1 MRHVDFTH
9 PPSEASAV
17 IKQRHVSEPMYPCTK
32 DLCRMNL
39 DTFAPVDLCI
49 CCNCCK
55 TECQNCMALLLVP
68 KGLFTASCFRG
79 SSRRHHQQNF
89 PWLRV
94 ASHSALPRFAPPA
107 VCGSPPPCSA
117 WVPSPGLRVPLRAH
131 PFAVTS
137 LLTIGLEKA
146 QGVLVPP
153 GGSNG
158 LAALATIDP

>member
-1 MRHVDFTH
+1 MRTLIARLRTGRTVTLPICHSKSQKAATSMHLDRGMHKQGMRHVDFTH

-17 IKQRHVSEPMYPCTK
+17 IKQRHVSELMYPCTK

-79 SSRRHHQQNF
+79 SSRRRHQAEL
-89 PWLRV
+89 PMV
-94 ASHSALPRFAPPA
+94 ARCVTLHT
-107 VCGSPPPCSA
+107 SP
-117 WVPSPGLRVPLRAH
+117 V
-131 PFAVTS
+131 
-137 LLTIGLEKA
+137 
-146 QGVLVPP
+146 
-153 GGSNG
+153 
-158 LAALATIDP
+158 

>member
-1 MRHVDFTH
+1 MRDALFVKARTGPVQLPISHNQDLQKPNGCNAHEPNLKSPKLGMRHVDFTH

-79 SSRRHHQQNF
+79 SSRRRHQAEL
-89 PWLRV
+89 PMV
-94 ASHSALPRFAPPA
+94 ARCVTLHT
-107 VCGSPPPCSA
+107 SP
-117 WVPSPGLRVPLRAH
+117 V
-131 PFAVTS
+131 
-137 LLTIGLEKA
+137 
-146 QGVLVPP
+146 
-153 GGSNG
+153 
-158 LAALATIDP
+158 